1 MLPNIT
7 KMNPI
12 LKLFASKNMPL
23 SLIILIIVLGFMTGM
38 VIIYCSNEFCSKRFT
53 GYKKIFI
60 SIFSMFLCVAT
71 AFVINFSL
79 AFYYNIANKNINKT
93 PIKTVFSSYRIAK
106 IKQPKE
112 SDSVITYDASGNQKS
127 EKPRTLFNVY
137 LEQTKGVKT
146 MELEHN
152 VVLDVSKVNEDS
164 FEIVLPDEKAA
175 TIKKEDA
182 PEVFNA
188 LKKIKDDEQWIEVQ
202 KMIRNRQV
210 KEKE

>member
-12 LKLFASKNMPL
+12 LKLFVSKNMPL

-71 AFVINFSL
+71 VLVINFSL

-93 PIKTVFSSYRIAK
+93 PLKTVFSSYRIAK

-112 SDSVITYDASGNQKS
+112 SDSTITYDASGNQKS

-137 LEQTKGVKT
+137 LEQTKGVKA
-146 MELEHN
+146 MELEYN

-175 TIKKEDA
+175 TINKDDA

-188 LKKIKDDEQWIEVQ
+188 LKKIKEDEQWIKVQ

-210 KEKE
+210 KEEE